1 MKDEKTKIREIFNT
15 YWPLAISWL
24 LMAADTP
31 AITAFISRMNDPK
44 NVLAAHGTAYPLVL
58 LIETPVLML
67 TSVALSLC
75 IDAKNYR
82 RIRTLMIGICLTVT
96 FLHALVCVPPV
107 FSLLFEHLLNTP
119 PELLD
124 YCREEL
130 LFVIPWSG
138 LIGYRRFNQ
147 GVLIRCGRSRKI
159 TVGTILRVIGI
170 FGTLFT
176 CLALK
181 DHMTGARAAGLSL
194 TISVA
199 IESFYNAWQGHLA
212 AKEQILPLET
222 AEPLISWDRLRNI
235 VLPLLMTNIL
245 NETWMFIGSAAIS
258 RMIDPVTSLAVWP
271 VMTSLLLLIE
281 CWGYAVNETAL
292 AQLVHPEMKPA
303 IRRFIGYIT
312 CFSFLLFLIFA
323 LPPVNE
329 LWYSSVSSLKPEL
342 VSVSKKAFPIAF
354 LIPLVFP
361 TVHYYQAV
369 LMNGQWT
376 RPIFESL
383 LVFLAVIFS
392 VLGIGVLANRWMG
405 VYVMMTGRC
414 LATAAEMLWLRFR
427 TKQLEA
433 GIRGQ
438 RP

>member
-1 MKDEKTKIREIFNT
+1 MKNDKKHIREIFST

-44 NVLAAHGTAYPLVL
+44 NALAAHGTAYPLVL

-67 TSVALSLC
+67 TSIALTLC
-75 IDAKNYR
+75 VDGKNYR
-82 RIRTLMIGICLTVT
+82 RIRSMMAGICLFVT

-107 FSLLFEHLLNTP
+107 FSFIFGHLLHTP
-119 PELLD
+119 PELLN
-124 YCREEL
+124 YCHEEL

-147 GVLIRCGRSRKI
+147 GVLIRCGKSRKI
-159 TVGTILRVIGI
+159 TVGTILRVSGI

-181 DHMTGARAAGLSL
+181 DHITGARAAGLSL

-212 AKEQILPLET
+212 AKEQLLPLDS
-222 AEPLISWDRLRNI
+222 AEPLISWPRLRDFT
-235 VLPLLMTNIL
+235 LPLLLTNIL

-281 CWGYAVNETAL
+281 CWGYAINETAL
-292 AQLVHPEMKPA
+292 ARLPDPEMKQPL
-303 IRRFIGYIT
+303 RRFTAYVTG
-312 CFSFLLFLIFA
+312 FSILLFLIFA

-329 LWYSSVSSLKPEL
+329 IWYTSVSSLKPEL
-342 VSVSKKAFPIAF
+342 AAVSKLAFPIAF
-354 LIPLVFP
+354 MIPLVFP
-361 TVHYYQAV
+361 SVNYYRAF
-369 LMNGQWT
+369 LMNGKWT

-392 VLGIGVLANRWMG
+392 VLGIGVFANRWMG
-405 VYVMMTGRC
+405 VYVIMTGRS
-414 LATAAEMLWLRFR
+414 LANTAEMLWLRFR
-427 TKQLEA
+427 SKQLEKRLSGA
-433 GIRGQ
+433 EK
-438 RP
+438 